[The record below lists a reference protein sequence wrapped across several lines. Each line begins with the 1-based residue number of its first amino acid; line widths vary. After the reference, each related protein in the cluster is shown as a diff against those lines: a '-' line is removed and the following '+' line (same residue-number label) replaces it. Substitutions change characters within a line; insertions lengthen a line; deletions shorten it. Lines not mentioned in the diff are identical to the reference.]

1 MKKLLFILPLLYYSC
16 TDDIVSDIDSILTEN
31 EQQDAQIDS
40 LITVLAEQQAY
51 IDSLNTDQQTY
62 IDSLIENGAKIT
74 IKEITIMNFTNHS
87 SNTSYF
93 DIAMDEITNNV
104 INSGGVEVEW
114 DGNTGGNPVYS
125 ALPLAFGVD
134 INDDDIM
141 NVDGLITL
149 DYAYTLNKIGIGVN
163 YSNDVGS
170 SLMEDLS
177 ELFTGSYKITI
188 IEKY

>member
-104 INSGGVEVEW
+104 INSGGVKVER
-114 DGNTGGNPVYS
+114 DGNTGGDPVYS

-134 INDDDIM
+134 IDDDDII

>member
-104 INSGGVEVEW
+104 INSGGVKVER
-114 DGNTGGNPVYS
+114 DGNTGGDPVYS

-134 INDDDIM
+134 IDDDDII

-170 SLMEDLS
+170 SLMQDLS

>member
-104 INSGGVEVEW
+104 INSGGVKVEW
-114 DGNTGGNPVYS
+114 DGSTGGNPVYS